1 LDLIRRKFKYPQKGG
16 FMDKKGVTLI
26 ELLIV
31 IAIIGIL
38 AVIAVPA
45 YIGQQR
51 NAERTEA
58 YSNLQNL
65 RLLEEQY
72 YAENSC
78 YYREGNPL
86 TCTNKNIPNVAS
98 IQAFLPGFKPGS
110 SLSFSYSITT
120 TTVTGGGPASCFT
133 ATATGIAGTR
143 VCKTPA
149 NCDIFTIDCNNNRNF

>member
-1 LDLIRRKFKYPQKGG
+1 
-16 FMDKKGVTLI
+16 MNKKGFTLI

-51 NAERTEA
+51 NATRAEA

-72 YAENSC
+72 YAENGC
-78 YYREGNPL
+78 YYMTGATPACTNATRTGLAQIWDNASGNP
-86 TCTNKNIPNVAS
+86 
-98 IQAFLPGFKPGS
+98 FLRGFRPGS
-110 SLSFSYSITT
+110 SLMFDYSITT
-120 TTVTGGGPASCFT
+120 NSLGTGGGTASCFV
-133 ATATGIAGTR
+133 ATADGRDGTR
-143 VCKTPA
+143 VA
-149 NCDIFTIDCNNNRNF
+149 ADIFRIDCNNNMTF